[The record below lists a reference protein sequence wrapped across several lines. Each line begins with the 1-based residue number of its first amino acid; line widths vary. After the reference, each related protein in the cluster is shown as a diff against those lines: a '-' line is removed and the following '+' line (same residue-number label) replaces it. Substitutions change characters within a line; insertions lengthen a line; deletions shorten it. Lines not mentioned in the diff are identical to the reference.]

1 MRPSTPL
8 SGFSARLRGE
18 GPLLIAL
25 LVALLAYPLEHTIL
39 AAGRGLAL
47 FASAVL
53 IAAILGVALRVAHH
67 AEALAERYGEPYGTM
82 ILTISAVLVEVVI
95 LAIML
100 SHNPAPTLVRDTIY
114 SALMLD
120 INGILGL
127 AALLGGL
134 RHGEQAYNVDSG
146 NTYLTMILCA
156 VGVSMIVPE
165 FIPHATWQ
173 AYSIFNILIM
183 LLLYGLF
190 LRLQTGRYAA
200 FFSYG
205 HAHHVGQ
212 PAHGDPDAAGAAH
225 DPVATRRSAALLV
238 AGLVLIGALS
248 EVMAKTVDAG
258 LAGSGV
264 PAIVPG
270 LLVALISAS
279 PEILTALR
287 AALDDRMQPVVNIA
301 LGASLSTVILTV
313 PVIEALALFTGQ
325 PIEMALTAP
334 QTVMVLLTL
343 LNTFEIE
350 SVATADGAEPAERLM
365 FAMAPVGLKMRLSLR
380 SAA

>member
-1 MRPSTPL
+1 ML
-8 SGFSARLRGE
+8 SPIPASGLRARLRGE
-18 GPLLIAL
+18 TPLFVAL
-25 LVALLAYPLEHTIL
+25 VVALLAYPLEHAIL
-39 AAGRGLAL
+39 AAGRSPAL
-47 FASAVL
+47 LASAVL
-53 IAAILGVALRVAHH
+53 IAAILAVALRVAHH
-67 AEALAERYGEPYGTM
+67 AEVLAERYGEPYGTM

-100 SHNPAPTLVRDTIY
+100 GHHPAPTLVRDTIY

-165 FIPHATWQ
+165 FLPAAAWQ
-173 AYSIFNILIM
+173 TYSIFNILIM
-183 LLLYGLF
+183 LLLYALF

-200 FFSYG
+200 FFSFRYAHRAG
-205 HAHHVGQ
+205 QGSHAV
-212 PAHGDPDAAGAAH
+212 PDETEVAGDPA
-225 DPVATRRSAALLV
+225 ATRRSAMLLI

-248 EVMAKTVDAG
+248 EVMAKTVDTG

-287 AALDDRMQPVVNIA
+287 AALDDHMQPVVNIA

-313 PVIEALALFTGQ
+313 PVIEAIALFNGQ
-325 PIEMALTAP
+325 PIEMGLSAP
-334 QTVMVLLTL
+334 QTVMMLLTL
-343 LNTFEIE
+343 LAATINLHDGETNAIEGTAHFVLFLTF
-350 SVATADGAEPAERLM
+350 LM
-365 FAMAPVGLKMRLSLR
+365 L
-380 SAA
+380 AALGV

>member
-1 MRPSTPL
+1 MTPAAL
-8 SGFSARLRGE
+8 FASLRGE
-18 GPLLIAL
+18 KPLLAAL
-25 LVALLAYPLEHTIL
+25 AVAIVAYPLEHLLTTS
-39 AAGRGLAL
+39 GRGTAL
-47 FASAVL
+47 IASAVL
-53 IAAILGVALRVAHH
+53 IAAILTVALRVAHH
-67 AEALAERYGEPYGTM
+67 AEVLAERYGEPYGTM

-95 LAIML
+95 LAILL
-100 SHNPAPTLVRDTIY
+100 SHNPSPTLVRDTIY

-134 RHGEQAYNVDSG
+134 RHGVQAYNVDSG

-183 LLLYGLF
+183 LLLYALF
-190 LRLQTGRYAA
+190 LRLQTGQYAEFFSFRYAHRA
-200 FFSYG
+200 G
-205 HAHHVGQ
+205 HKPSEMQAET
-212 PAHGDPDAAGAAH
+212 DAAH
-225 DPVATRRSAALLV
+225 DDTATRRSATLLV
-238 AGLVLIGALS
+238 TGLVLIGALS
-248 EVMAKTVDAG
+248 EVMAKTVDVS

-313 PVIEALALFTGQ
+313 PVIEALALFSGQ

-334 QTVMVLLTL
+334 QTVMIVLTL
-343 LNTFEIE
+343 LAASINLHDGETNAIEGTAHFVLFLTF
-350 SVATADGAEPAERLM
+350 LM
-365 FAMAPVGLKMRLSLR
+365 L
-380 SAA
+380 AALGV